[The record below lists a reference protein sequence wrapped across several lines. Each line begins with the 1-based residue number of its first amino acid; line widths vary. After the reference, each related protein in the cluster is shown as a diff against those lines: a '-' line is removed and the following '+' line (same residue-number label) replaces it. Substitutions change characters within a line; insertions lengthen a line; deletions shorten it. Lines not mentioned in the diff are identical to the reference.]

1 MTPTRR
7 NGYLEIYIQYLC
19 PPDVV
24 MELMQRIKML
34 EDVVVEDEHQEYDFY
49 EAEILYQNELLIL
62 QYDMNIGISLYHP
75 EMSEATKV
83 QEEILEEFAK
93 YISGL

>member
-24 MELMQRIKML
+24 MELMQKIKMQSG
-34 EDVVVEDEHQEYDFY
+34 VVVEDEHQEFDFY
-49 EAEILYQNELLIL
+49 EAEILYQSELIIL
-62 QYDMNIGISLYHP
+62 QYDMSIGISVYHP
-75 EMSEATKV
+75 EMSDATPA
-83 QEEILEEFAK
+83 QEKILEQFAK
-93 YISGL
+93 CISEL